1 MSLTERRYSPRRRA
15 RAREYASYAEGSGS
29 IRDISL
35 RGVFIEDPEP
45 LPEGM
50 EFDLRLHLRK
60 ETLAVR
66 GVVRRSIPKV
76 GMAIQ
81 FQHAPWIVREK
92 LEKYLGTIGGAQL
105 G

>member
-1 MSLTERRYSPRRRA
+1 MSLTERRYSPRRRTQA
-15 RAREYASYAEGSGS
+15 GDYASYAEGAGS

-35 RGVFIEDPEP
+35 GGVFIEDPEP

-60 ETLAVR
+60 KTLAVR

-81 FQHAPWIVREK
+81 FREIPLAARER
-92 LEKYLGTIGGAQL
+92 LEKYLGRIGGA
-105 G
+105 